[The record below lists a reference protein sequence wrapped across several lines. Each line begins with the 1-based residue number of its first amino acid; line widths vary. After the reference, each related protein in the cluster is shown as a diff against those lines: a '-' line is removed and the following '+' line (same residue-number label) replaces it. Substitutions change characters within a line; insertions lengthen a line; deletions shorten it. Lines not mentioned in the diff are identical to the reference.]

1 MSEFIRIDPPKVSE
15 TNLGRKITVNA
26 FRSRFSAGESLAFEN
41 ALASSA
47 ELRVLDKRLAA
58 VVATHVDLD
67 DPTYSAVALPALVAA
82 GILTSARATAILS
95 APVQWKELPPVL
107 QQNFIAAGYQIDV

>member
-15 TNLGRKITVNA
+15 ANLGRKITVNA
-26 FRSRFSAGESLAFEN
+26 LRSRFTPAESLAFEN

-47 ELRVLDKRLAA
+47 QLRVLDKRLAA

-67 DPTYSAVALPALVAA
+67 DPTYSTVAMPALVAA
-82 GILTSARATAILS
+82 EILTSARAAAILA
-95 APVQWKELPPVL
+95 APVQWKELPPL
-107 QQNFIAAGYQIDV
+107 IQQQFIAAGYQIDV

>member
-15 TNLGRKITVNA
+15 ANLGRKITVNA
-26 FRSRFSAGESLAFEN
+26 LRSRFTPAESLAFEN

-47 ELRVLDKRLAA
+47 QLRVLDKRLAA

-82 GILTSARATAILS
+82 GILTANRPAEILS
-95 APVQWKELPPVL
+95 AAVQWHELPPAI
-107 QQNFIAAGYQIDV
+107 QQSFISAGYEIDV

>member
-15 TNLGRKITVNA
+15 ANLGRKITVNA
-26 FRSRFSAGESLAFEN
+26 LRSRFTPDESLAFEN

-47 ELRVLDKRLAA
+47 QLRVLDKRLAA

-67 DPTYSAVALPALVAA
+67 DPTYSTVAMPALVTAE
-82 GILTSARATAILS
+82 ILTTARAAAILT
-95 APVQWKELPPVL
+95 APVQWKELPPSI
-107 QQNFIAAGYQIDV
+107 QQQFIAAGYQIDV